1 MRECDD
7 LGLRENNALGE
18 SAVWLGYDA
27 GFFKDVEPS
36 TGSTR
41 LARAMK
47 SDEVEKITAW
57 EKQLKAITHEQM
69 NEFGTINIADELNEV
84 GSLIAHA
91 DPVETAE
98 MTHDIRATV
107 PEVHQQGGGEGV
119 TRVELAKL
127 NEQQQRVHDIIGEKL
142 KEHLAGELKKKQ

>member
-1 MRECDD
+1 MIW
-7 LGLRENNALGE
+7 ENNALSE
-18 SAVWLGYDA
+18 SAVWLGYNA
-27 GFFKDVEPS
+27 GFFEDAEPS

-47 SDEVEKITAW
+47 SDEAEKITAW

-69 NEFGTINIADELNEV
+69 NEFGTINIADEINEV

-98 MTHDIRATV
+98 TTHNIRATV
-107 PEVHQQGGGEGV
+107 PEVQQQGGGEGV

-127 NEQQQRVHDIIGEKL
+127 NEQQRRVHDIIGEKL